1 MKESLREFDILHTHF
16 LFNKR
21 SRYTIPGLI
30 IQAFTS
36 FHNAYEL
43 AKKGR
48 EVIRILPKSFTL
60 RYYPQFPNAHR
71 ADNETYFAARR
82 SELTTL
88 KLAKAKA
95 VRGYLSPPS
104 GEGGAPMKYFSA
116 RRAPD

>member
-48 EVIRILPKSFTL
+48 EVIRILPSSTPKEF
-60 RYYPQFPNAHR
+60 YPP
-71 ADNETYFAARR
+71 
-82 SELTTL
+82 L
-88 KLAKAKA
+88 
-95 VRGYLSPPS
+95 LSSIPKCTS
-104 GEGGAPMKYFSA
+104 S
-116 RRAPD
+116 RQ